1 MYIFRTKIA
10 KKKFSRRR
18 TGLIHCHRAN
28 RDYIEVQRKKSS
40 TLVGSNH
47 SPPAPFK
54 PRTCSDREGQCN
66 DMGLNDYY
74 RILEIE
80 PDASMRQIKKAYRK
94 QALKYHPDRNNEDRG
109 AAEKMKSVNEAYAV
123 LSSPAK
129 RRDYDLMNDGYG
141 SSDYDQF
148 GQYDN
153 VEDILWIITKY
164 SK

>member
-1 MYIFRTKIA
+1 
-10 KKKFSRRR
+10 
-18 TGLIHCHRAN
+18 
-28 RDYIEVQRKKSS
+28 
-40 TLVGSNH
+40 
-47 SPPAPFK
+47 
-54 PRTCSDREGQCN
+54 
-66 DMGLNDYY
+66 MGLNDYY

-129 RRDYDLMNDGYG
+129 RRDYDLMKNGYG